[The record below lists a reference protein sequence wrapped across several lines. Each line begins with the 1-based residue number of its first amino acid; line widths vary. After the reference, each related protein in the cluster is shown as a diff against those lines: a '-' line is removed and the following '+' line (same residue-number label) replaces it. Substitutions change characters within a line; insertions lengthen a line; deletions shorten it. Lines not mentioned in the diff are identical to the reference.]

1 MSAGGMPVSI
11 NLETQS
17 TPMGRKRSDNRCAV
31 NRRCVPR
38 AHGMR
43 NVIIAG
49 VGLLLAGAVAVVV
62 LFFAGRSGISAQGTA
77 APPTAVAQGQQ
88 PAGPVRTET
97 ITYDMWTVA
106 CRDTPEG
113 GTRKACSARLTIQA
127 QQQNQRITVGNWIIG
142 RNTEGG
148 LVSVVVPRSS
158 TSASSSQA
166 ASKLSW
172 GMASRAR
179 SISSPAIQGFGIDH
193 ANGRCNHQGND
204 CGCRWR
210 GHNFVPEGRWGRGH
224 HQPWFDQRASIRP
237 SPRFSERGG
246 VAGSPTHRENGP
258 GTGRSRAHAP
268 HKIA

>member
-11 NLETQS
+11 NLNTIDANGPQAQRQ
-17 TPMGRKRSDNRCAV
+17 PLRRKPPLR
-31 NRRCVPR
+31 PR

-113 GTRKACSARLTIQA
+113 GTRKACSAKLTIQA

-148 LVSVVVPRSS
+148 LVSVVQTPQLDVGILITSGVEIKLGDGKPRKINFIACNPRLCESS
-158 TSASSSQA
+158 MPMDDATIKETIA
-166 ASKLSW
+166 AANGAATISFRKGDGAAVTINL
-172 GMASRAR
+172 G
-179 SISSPAIQGFGIDH
+179 SIKGIDK
-193 ANGRCNHQGND
+193 A
-204 CGCRWR
+204 
-210 GHNFVPEGRWGRGH
+210 
-224 HQPWFDQRASIRP
+224 
-237 SPRFSERGG
+237 
-246 VAGSPTHRENGP
+246 
-258 GTGRSRAHAP
+258 
-268 HKIA
+268 IAAVL